1 MQKILQ
7 TLVFTLLL
15 TLMSIPSLL
24 QAQSGS
30 AIIRGFVYEKESGE
44 PMIFTNVFL
53 EGTTY
58 GAATDINGFFSINK
72 VPEGTYTLMS
82 TGIGYDTSKVEI
94 VVKPNQIL
102 NEKLFVSKSDILLDV
117 FEVGAAKQE
126 AQTEVRTSV
135 IKITPKQITKIPA
148 IGGEPDLAQYLQ
160 VLPGV
165 VFTGDQGGQLYIR
178 GGSQIQTRVLL
189 DGITIYNPFHSIGLF
204 SVFETDLIRNVEVMT
219 GGFNAEYSGRISA
232 VIDVTTKDGNK
243 NRHTGKIAANTFLSK
258 AILEGPLM
266 KLKEGGVGVSASYI
280 LSLKSSYLDK
290 TSKTFYSYIDTAGLP
305 YTFTDLYGK
314 VSFNTDNGSKFNL
327 SGFRFGDDAKFAG
340 QSDFSWDAT
349 GVGSTFVLIPGQSKM
364 ILDGFLSVSDY
375 NLSLEEGTG
384 NPRQS
389 SIGGFNGGINF
400 NYFLPNSSDITYGIE
415 VSGYS
420 TTFEFI
426 NPLGFKIEENQN
438 TTEIGG
444 YLKYKANINDKLV
457 VEPSV
462 RINYYASAAQF
473 KFEPRFGLKYN
484 ASEDVRFKLAGGV
497 YTQNFIST
505 KSDRDVVNLFTGFL
519 SAPETAIFD
528 TEGNRASDNLQSA
541 THAIAG
547 VEFDLTSSL
556 SLNVEGYYKNFGQ
569 LTNVNRNKLFGSD
582 PNYII
587 ETGTATGVDLLLKYD
602 YKNLFVWLVY
612 SLSEVDRDDGTQIYN
627 PHFDR
632 RHNLNFLSSYNFG
645 KNTDWEV
652 SVRWN
657 YGSGFPFTQTQ
668 GFYENLNFLDSGI
681 DVDLTTEN
689 GNLGIIFDEQLNGG
703 RLPDYHR
710 LDLSLKKKFAI
721 GANSILELSGSV
733 TNVYDRPN
741 IFYFDRVRYDR
752 INQLPILPSFGGSFT
767 F

>member
-1 MQKILQ
+1 MQKVLQ
-7 TLVFTLLL
+7 PLFFSLFL
-15 TLMSIPSLL
+15 TMLMMPLCVE
-24 QAQSGS
+24 AQDGS
-30 AIIRGFVYEKESGE
+30 AIVRGFVYEEDSGE

-53 EGTTY
+53 EGTTF
-58 GAATDINGFFSINK
+58 GAATDINGFFSINQ
-72 VPEGTYTLMS
+72 VPEGSYTLM
-82 TGIGYDTSKVEI
+82 TTALGYDTTKLEI

-102 NEKLFVSKSDILLDV
+102 NEKLFVGKSDIVLDV

-219 GGFNAEYSGRISA
+219 GGFNAEYTGRISA

-243 NRHTGKIAANTFLSK
+243 NRHTGKVSANTFLSK

-280 LSLKSSYLDK
+280 LSVKNSYLDE
-290 TSKTFYSYIDTAGLP
+290 TSKTLYSYIDEEGLP
-305 YTFTDLYGK
+305 YTFTDVYGK
-314 VSFNTDNGSKFNL
+314 LSFNTDNGSKFNL
-327 SGFRFGDDAKFAG
+327 SGFRFGDDASFAG
-340 QSDFSWDAT
+340 QSDFGWDAS
-349 GVGSTFVLIPGQSKM
+349 GVGGTFVLIPGQSKM

-375 NLSLEEGTG
+375 NISLIEGDTD
-384 NPRQS
+384 PRTS

-415 VSGYS
+415 VSGFA

-444 YLKYKANINDKLV
+444 YLKYKANISNKLV

-462 RINYYASAAQF
+462 RVNYYASLSEF

-484 ASEDVRFKLAGGV
+484 VNDNVRFKLAGGV
-497 YTQNFIST
+497 YTQNFMST

-519 SAPETAIFD
+519 SAPEQAIPD
-528 TEGNRASDNLQSA
+528 IEGNRASDNIQSA

-547 VEFDLTSSL
+547 VELDLTRNL
-556 SLNVEGYYKNFGQ
+556 SLNIEGYLKDFGQ

-587 ETGTATGVDLLLKYD
+587 ETGTAKGIDFLLKYD
-602 YKNLFVWLVY
+602 NKDLFVWLVY
-612 SLSEVDRDDGTQIYN
+612 SLSEVDRNDGTQVYN

-632 RHNLNFLSSYNFG
+632 RHNLNFLSSYTFG
-645 KNTDWEV
+645 QAKDWEV

-657 YGSGFPFTQTQ
+657 YGSGFPFTLTQ
-668 GFYENLNFLDSGI
+668 GFYEGLSFLDSGI

-710 LDLSLKKKFAI
+710 MDLSLKKKFAI
-721 GANSILELSGSV
+721 GANSILEVSGSV
-733 TNVYDRPN
+733 TNIYDREN
-741 IFYFDRVRYDR
+741 IFYFDRVRYER
-752 INQLPILPSFGGSFT
+752 INQLPILPSFGASFS

>member
-1 MQKILQ
+1 MQK
-7 TLVFTLLL
+7 TLRTLIFTLFMVLISL
-15 TLMSIPSLL
+15 PLL
-24 QAQSGS
+24 QAQTEQG
-30 AIIRGFVYEKESGE
+30 IIRGFVYEEDSGE

-72 VPEGTYTLMS
+72 VPPGTYMLLS
-82 TGIGYDTSKVEI
+82 TGIGYDTTKVE
-94 VVKPNQIL
+94 VTLKANQIL
-102 NEKLFVSKSDILLDV
+102 NEKLFVGKNDIILDV
-117 FEVGAAKQE
+117 IEVGAAKQE
-126 AQTEVRTSV
+126 ARTEVRTSV
-135 IKITPKQITKIPA
+135 IKITPKQINKIPA
-148 IGGEPDLAQYLQ
+148 VGGEPDLAQYLQ
-160 VLPGV
+160 MLPGV

-189 DGITIYNPFHSIGLF
+189 DGITVYNPFHSIGLF

-243 NRHTGKIAANTFLSK
+243 NRHTGKIATNTFLTK
-258 AILEGPLM
+258 AILEGPLL
-266 KLKEGGVGVSASYI
+266 KLKEGGVGMSASYI
-280 LSLKSSYLDK
+280 LSAKTSYLDK

-305 YTFTDLYGK
+305 YTFTDVYGK

-327 SGFRFGDDAKFAG
+327 SGFRFGDDAKFSG
-340 QSDFSWDAT
+340 QSDFSWNAS
-349 GVGSTFVLIPGQSKM
+349 GVGGTFVLIPGQSKM
-364 ILDGFLSVSDY
+364 ILDGFMSVSDY
-375 NLSLEEGTG
+375 NISLQEGVGTR
-384 NPRQS
+384 PRKS
-389 SIGGFNGGINF
+389 SIGGFNGGVNF
-400 NYFLPNSSDITYGIE
+400 NYFLPNSSDLTYGIE

-462 RINYYASAAQF
+462 RVNYYASAAQF
-473 KFEPRFGLKYN
+473 KLEPRFGLKYN
-484 ASEDVRFKLAGGV
+484 ASDNVRFKLAGGV
-497 YTQNFIST
+497 YTQNFMST

-519 SAPETAIFD
+519 SAPEQAIFD
-528 TEGNRASDNLQSA
+528 TNGERASDNLQAA
-541 THAIAG
+541 THLIGG
-547 VEFDLTSSL
+547 VEFDLTRGL
-556 SLNVEGYYKNFGQ
+556 SLNVEAYSKDFTQ

-587 ETGTATGVDLLLKYD
+587 ETGKATGIDFLLKYD
-602 YKNLFVWLVY
+602 YKNIFAWVVY
-612 SLSEVDRDDGTQIYN
+612 SLSEVNREDGTQVYN

-632 RHNLNFLSSYNFG
+632 RHNLNFLGSYTFG
-645 KNTDWEV
+645 KNDDWEA

-668 GFYENLNFLDSGI
+668 GFYEDLNFLDNGI
-681 DVDLTTEN
+681 DVDVTEEN
-689 GNLGIIFDEQLNGG
+689 GNLGVIFDDQLNGG

-710 LDLSLKKKFAI
+710 MDLSLKKKFTI
-721 GANSILELSGSV
+721 GVNSVLELSGSV
-733 TNVYDRPN
+733 TNIYNRDN
-741 IFYFDRVRYDR
+741 IFYFDRIRYER
-752 INQLPILPSFGGSFT
+752 INQLPILPSFGASFT

>member
-1 MQKILQ
+1 MQKRLQ
-7 TLVFTLLL
+7 NLIFTLLL
-15 TLMSIPSLL
+15 VLMSMPFVE
-24 QAQSGS
+24 AQSGDG
-30 AIIRGFVYEKESGE
+30 IIRGFIYDEESGE

-72 VPEGTYTLMS
+72 IPADTYMLLGTA
-82 TGIGYDTSKVEI
+82 IGYDTTKVEVI
-94 VVKPNQIL
+94 VRSGQIS
-102 NEKLFVSKSDILLDV
+102 NEKMFLKKSDILLNV
-117 FEVGAAKQE
+117 IEVGAAKQE
-126 AQTEVRTSV
+126 ARTEVRTSV

-219 GGFNAEYSGRISA
+219 GGFNAEYTGRISA

-258 AILEGPLM
+258 AILEGPIM
-266 KLKEGGVGVSASYI
+266 KLQEGGVGLSASYI
-280 LSLKSSYLDK
+280 LSLKTSYLNE
-290 TSKTFYSYIDTAGLP
+290 TSKTLYSYIDTAGLP

-327 SGFRFGDDAKFAG
+327 SGFNFSDNANFNG
-340 QSDFSWDAT
+340 QSDFNWKAT
-349 GVGSTFVLIPGQSKM
+349 GLGGTFVLIPGQSKM
-364 ILDGFLSVSDY
+364 ILDGFLSGSNY
-375 NLSLEEGTG
+375 EIELEEADGS
-384 NPRQS
+384 PRRS
-389 SIGGFNGGINF
+389 SIGGFNGGVNF
-400 NYFLPNSSDITYGIE
+400 NYFLPNSSDLSYGIE

-420 TTFEFI
+420 TTFIFQ
-426 NPLGFKIEENQN
+426 NPLGIQIEENQN

-457 VEPSV
+457 IEPSLRV
-462 RINYYASAAQF
+462 NFYASAAKF
-473 KFEPRFGLKYN
+473 KLEPRFGMKYN
-484 ASEDVRFKLAGGV
+484 ATDNLRFKLAGGV
-497 YTQNFIST
+497 YTQNFMST

-519 SAPETAIFD
+519 SAPEQGIND
-528 TEGNRASDNLQSA
+528 IDGQRASDNLQAA
-541 THAIAG
+541 THAVAG
-547 VEFDLTSSL
+547 VEVDLTQRW
-556 SLNVEGYYKNFGQ
+556 SLNVEAYRKDFTQ
-569 LTNVNRNKLFGSD
+569 LTNINRNKLFGTD

-587 ETGTATGVDLLLKYD
+587 ETGKATGVDFLLKYD
-602 YKNLFVWLVY
+602 YKNLFAWMVY
-612 SLSEVDRDDGTQIYN
+612 SLSEVDRNDGTQVYN

-632 RHNLNFLSSYNFG
+632 RHNLNFLASYGFG
-645 KNTDWEV
+645 KNVDWEV
-652 SVRWN
+652 SCRWN
-657 YGSGFPFTQTQ
+657 YGSGFPFTLTQ
-668 GFYENLNFLDSGI
+668 GFYEDLNFLDEGI
-681 DVDLTTEN
+681 DVDVTEQN
-689 GNLGIIFDEQLNGG
+689 GNLGIIFDDQLNAG

-710 LDLSLKKKFAI
+710 LDVSLKKKFTV

-733 TNVYDRPN
+733 TNIYDREN
-741 IFYFDRVRYDR
+741 IFYFDRIRYDR
-752 INQLPILPSFGGSFT
+752 INQLPILPSFGASFT